1 LGIFPQQVGMSFDT
15 RRIGAAP
22 DAIAPDGSEVRV
34 LCATERGSMAMFTLS
49 PGTVSKVVVHRT
61 VEELW
66 YVVAGTG
73 RMWRQFGEQ
82 EEVTELSPGVSLSI
96 PLGTRFQFRCDG
108 AVPLSAIGVTM
119 PPWPGEDEAV
129 ISNGPWP

>member
-1 LGIFPQQVGMSFDT
+1 LGIFPQQVSMSFDT

-34 LCATERGSMAMFTLS
+34 LCATARGSMAMFTLS
-49 PGTVSKVVVHRT
+49 PGTVSKAVVHRT

-73 RMWRQFGEQ
+73 RMWRRFGEQ
-82 EEVTELSPGVSLSI
+82 EEVTELSPGMSLSI
-96 PLGTRFQFRCDG
+96 PVGTRFQFRCDG
-108 AVPLSAIGVTM
+108 AMPLSAIGVTM

-129 ISNGPWP
+129 ISNGPWQ

>member
-1 LGIFPQQVGMSFDT
+1 M
-15 RRIGAAP
+15 
-22 DAIAPDGSEVRV
+22 E
-34 LCATERGSMAMFTLS
+34 MFTLS
-49 PGTVSKVVVHRT
+49 PGTVSKAVVHRS

-66 YVVAGTG
+66 YIVSGTG
-73 RMWRQFGEQ
+73 RMWRQLGEQ
-82 EEVTELSPGVSLSI
+82 EEVTELSQGVSLSI
-96 PLGTRFQFRCDG
+96 PVGTRFQFRCDG